1 MIRHHVVAGRDFG
14 LPKKMF
20 RMALIRTCFLLALS
34 LLVITGNARAQETA
48 RKADFDH
55 DFVVG
60 LTLSGGGAA
69 GLAHIGVLKVFE
81 EAGIPVDLVTGTSM
95 GSIVGALYA
104 MGYSPAQMEAEVRN
118 TDWRELFEER
128 VDRIYLPMEEKKYD
142 GLFTLSFP
150 VEGTSVM
157 FPTGLVSGNYIFN
170 LLARLSWQF
179 HGMEDFLEL
188 PRPFLCIA
196 TDLESGE
203 QVVLDRGFL
212 PDAIR
217 ASMSIPSVFEPVWL
231 DGRFLV
237 DGGVVNNMPV
247 QEALD
252 MGADF
257 VIAVNSSSDLRPADE
272 LTSLPDIL
280 TQTISIGMRTS
291 MHIQRDRADFH
302 IQPDLNRYSTLSFGD
317 VDEIIL
323 AGEIAARSRIDE
335 IRALADSLNNLRSS
349 GHTRTIPEF
358 ERLESFRVRTVS
370 FEGLK
375 TVPEEHLRSKLQI
388 YSGNIVDEQ
397 ILSNALM
404 RLYGMQRFDRVTY
417 RLDWNDTYD
426 EANLVFY
433 LEEQTANIIQTGIFH
448 NNITGPSILFNAS
461 FRNLIFPASTA
472 RLNLRLGFE
481 TLAELEYFN
490 YTGIEPRLAFFG
502 SAGYRER
509 ELDIYQDGRREAGV
523 RTDILY
529 AEGLTGPLYASVI
542 RMGIGYRFEHFRLS
556 ESIGFLDLHSA
567 WSSLHLLAGEL
578 EFDNLDRSDL
588 PTEGSRFLIRAD
600 YVPDFLPNESSF
612 GRIHGKWTGHHL
624 LNGHLTLVHTLQGG
638 YSFGNRKPLHYRYYA
653 GGYRS
658 FAGYRK
664 EALAGNNIFT
674 AGLGV
679 RYRFYRQ
686 FHLTPSVNIGNTY
699 DRINQSVIEEPL
711 KWGWA
716 TSLSWNTIFGPIEA
730 ILMGSRDNAVLF
742 EFQIGMNF

>member
-1 MIRHHVVAGRDFG
+1 MIRRHAVTGRDMG
-14 LPKKMF
+14 LPMKMF
-20 RMALIRTCFLLALS
+20 RIALMRTWFLLALS
-34 LLVITGNARAQETA
+34 LMVITGIARSQETV

-104 MGYSPAQMEAEVRN
+104 MGYTPAQMEAEVRN

-150 VEGTSVM
+150 VEGTRVVL
-157 FPTGLVSGNYIFN
+157 PTGLVSGNYIFN
-170 LLARLSWQF
+170 LLARLTWQY
-179 HGMEDFLEL
+179 HGIDDFLEL

-217 ASMSIPSVFEPVWL
+217 ASMSIPSVFDPVWL

-237 DGGVVNNMPV
+237 DGGVLNNMPV
-247 QEALD
+247 QEAFD

-272 LTSLPDIL
+272 LLSLPDIL
-280 TQTISIGMRTS
+280 TQTIAIGMRTS
-291 MHIQRDRADFH
+291 MHIQQDRADFY
-302 IQPDLNRYSTLSFGD
+302 IQPELSRYTTLSFGD
-317 VDEIIL
+317 VDEIIQ
-323 AGEIAARSRIDE
+323 AGETEARARIDE
-335 IRALADSLNNLRSS
+335 IRALADSLNELRSS
-349 GHTRTIPEF
+349 KHSSEIPPF
-358 ERLESFRVRTVS
+358 QRLESFRVRSVS
-370 FEGLK
+370 FEGLE
-375 TVPEEHLRSKLQI
+375 TVPEDHLRSKLQI
-388 YSGNIVDEQ
+388 YSGYVVDEQ
-397 ILSNALM
+397 ILGNALM

-417 RLDWNDTYD
+417 RLDWNDDYD
-426 EANLVFY
+426 EADLVIY
-433 LEEQTANIIQTGIFH
+433 LEEQTANVIQTGIFH
-448 NNITGPSILFNAS
+448 NNMTGPSILFNAS

-481 TLAELEYFN
+481 TLAEAQYFN
-490 YTGIEPRLAFFG
+490 YIGIEPRLAFYG

-509 ELDIYQDGRREAGV
+509 ELDIYQEGRRDAGV
-523 RTDILY
+523 KTDILF

-556 ESIGFLDLHSA
+556 ESIGFLDLRTR
-567 WSSLHLLAGEL
+567 WTSLHVLAGEL

-588 PTEGSRFLIRAD
+588 PSSGSLFLIRTDFA
-600 YVPDFLPNESSF
+600 PDFLPNEYTF
-612 GRIHGKWTGHHL
+612 GRIHGSWTRHQPL
-624 LNGHLTLVHTLQGG
+624 ASHLTLIHTLRGG
-638 YSFGNRKPLHYRYYA
+638 YSFGGNKPLHYRYYA

-664 EALAGNNIFT
+664 EALAGNNILT

-686 FHLTPSVNIGNTY
+686 FHITPSANVGNTY
-699 DRINQSVIEEPL
+699 DRIGHSVFDEPL
-711 KWGWA
+711 IWGWA
-716 TSLSWNTIFGPIEA
+716 TVLSWNTVLGPIEA
-730 ILMGSRDNAVLF
+730 VLMGSRDNAWLF

>member
-150 VEGTSVM
+150 VEGTRVVL
-157 FPTGLVSGNYIFN
+157 PTGLVSGNYIFN
-170 LLARLSWQF
+170 LLARLTWQY
-179 HGMEDFLEL
+179 HGIEDFLEL

-247 QEALD
+247 QETFDL
-252 MGADF
+252 GADF

-291 MHIQRDRADFH
+291 MHVQRDRADFH
-302 IQPDLNRYSTLSFGD
+302 IQPDLSRYTTLSFGD
-317 VDEIIL
+317 VDEIIQ
-323 AGEIAARSRIDE
+323 AGETAARARIDE
-335 IRALADSLNNLRSS
+335 IRALADSLNDLRSTKNGS
-349 GHTRTIPEF
+349 QIPVF
-358 ERLESFRVRTVS
+358 QRLESFRVRSVS

-375 TVPEEHLRSKLQI
+375 TVPEDHLRSKLQI
-388 YSGNIVDEQ
+388 YSGNTVDEE
-397 ILSNALM
+397 ILANALM

-417 RLDWNDTYD
+417 RLDWNGTYD
-426 EANLVFY
+426 EADLVIH

-448 NNITGPSILFNAS
+448 NNMTGPSILFNATL
-461 FRNLIFPASTA
+461 RNLIFPASTA
-472 RLNLRLGFE
+472 RLNLRLGYE
-481 TLAELEYFN
+481 TLAETEYFN
-490 YTGIEPRLAFFG
+490 YIGIEPRLSFYG
-502 SAGYRER
+502 SAGFRER
-509 ELDIYQDGRREAGV
+509 ELDIYREGRREAGV
-523 RTDILY
+523 STDMLY
-529 AEGLTGPLYASVI
+529 AEGLTGPLYASVV

-556 ESIGFLDLHSA
+556 ESIGFLDLRSG
-567 WSSLHLLAGEL
+567 WSTLHLLAGEL

-588 PTEGSRFLIRAD
+588 PSSGGHFLLRAD
-600 YVPDFLPNESSF
+600 YAPDFLSNETSF
-612 GRIHGKWTGHHL
+612 VRIHGNWTGHHPVAS
-624 LNGHLTLVHTLQGG
+624 NLTLVHSLRGG
-638 YSFGNRKPLHYRYYA
+638 YSFGNSMPLHYRYYA

-664 EALAGNNIFT
+664 DALAGNNIIT

-686 FHLTPSVNIGNTY
+686 FHLTPSVDIGNTY
-699 DRINQSVIEEPL
+699 DRIGQSVFEEPL
-711 KWGWA
+711 TWGWA
-716 TSLSWNTIFGPIEA
+716 TALSWNTVLGPIEA
-730 ILMGSRDNAVLF
+730 ILMGSRDNTLLF